1 MALSTT
7 ISALTRE
14 KFIPVLVDNI
24 FNSNAL
30 NLKLLKN
37 AEKLDGGVKIN
48 VPVETV
54 ANTNKGWIT
63 AGTGKVA
70 GSALSQA
77 LVETADK
84 AVYDWATSYSSVVIA
99 SDEQHINMGS
109 NAVISLLKSKLKNAE
124 KSMKDL
130 FGVGAFA
137 TAKVTDG
144 LNTLNGSGTFD
155 GSGPYAQLVA
165 HSASAELGLIT
176 GVLTAGSG
184 NVYWVPEGQ
193 VNNAI
198 IGYDRTLGGISSG
211 TVGTNNY
218 WNARLGTF
226 EYQIGTIAG
235 ASGATAIALDGSN
248 DTGGVSFA
256 NFCSTTA
263 GVAGGIK
270 AMTQMYGATTIDN
283 DQPDLIVTTQVI
295 FDAYETA
302 LQANKRWQGD
312 ATLGDAGFQ
321 TLQFKGASV
330 VVDANC
336 PAGHMYFLNTKYL
349 DYKVHSKRNFAFEDF
364 RPLEASDSIQ
374 ARLFW
379 MGQLTCSNPRMQG
392 LLVGG
397 PLGY

>member
-70 GSALSQA
+70 GAALSQA

-84 AVYDWATSYSSVVIA
+84 AVYDWATSYSSIVIA

-109 NAVISLLKSKLKNAE
+109 SAVLSLLKSKLKNAE

-137 TAKVTDG
+137 AAKVTDG
-144 LNTLNGSGTFD
+144 LNTLNGTGTFD
-155 GSGPYAQLVA
+155 GGETVA
-165 HSASAELGLIT
+165 HAQAHDNGNGLIHDLSPGT
-176 GVLTAGSG
+176 FADNLFL
-184 NVYWVPEGQ
+184 PEGG
-193 VNNAI
+193 VANSI
-198 IGYDRTLGGISSG
+198 IGYDRSLGGITSG
-211 TVGTNNY
+211 TPGTNDY
-218 WNARLGTF
+218 WNSNLGTF
-226 EYQIGTIAG
+226 EFAIGTVAG
-235 ASGATAIALDGSN
+235 ESGAAAIDESN
-248 DTGGVSFA
+248 DTGAVSFA

-270 AMTQMYGATTIDN
+270 AMTQMYGACTIDN

-302 LQANKRWQGD
+302 LQANKRWAGD

-330 VVDANC
+330 VVDSNC

-349 DYKVHSKRNFAFEDF
+349 DYKVHAKRNFAFEDF
-364 RPLEASDSIQ
+364 KPLEAADSIQ

-397 PLGY
+397 PTGY